1 MVNAR
6 QKGTKAEKEVAAL
19 LHRYTGL
26 NFTQTPG
33 SGSGKIKGDL
43 YVEDK
48 HNLFLIE
55 VKHYKDMGLNQ
66 KMFTSKSNV
75 LVVWWKKA
83 ILQAQQMKQEPVLLI
98 KQNYSDW
105 FVVTTRRPLKEKRYM
120 HINWLGA
127 YVLLADKWLD
137 NEQLEF
143 TNGNKLL
150 KPWEPDSKWELT
162 NS

>member
-6 QKGTKAEKEVAAL
+6 QKGTKAEREVAAL

-26 NFTQTPG
+26 NFIQTPG

-43 YVEDK
+43 YVENK

-55 VKHYKDMGLNQ
+55 VKHYKDMG
-66 KMFTSKSNV
+66 FTHKIFTQKSNN
-75 LVVWWKKA
+75 LVTWWNKA
-83 ILQAQQMKQEPVLLI
+83 IDQAQLMEQEPLI
-98 KQNYSDW
+98 IMKQNYSNW
-105 FVVTTRRPLKEKRYM
+105 FVVTSRKPTVEKRYM

-127 YVLLADKWLD
+127 YVMDAEKWLD
-137 NEQLEF
+137 KEETEF
-143 TNGNKLL
+143 TNGDNLL
-150 KPWEPDSKWELT
+150 KPWEPDSEWELI